1 MISLFWL
8 TASCTK
14 LQLYFSWD
22 CWDWSYPTLIS
33 VMVSSGWYLVLVL
46 HGLLLIPCPF
56 VNRFSTFP
64 CPDCYKR
71 GACRKAPDAV
81 LPDFHCR
88 KCLFLAKTQWL
99 QPVFLPNAAVPCD
112 ERPCGFKPRQ
122 RPVLWSWG
130 RLWSSAIPTA
140 GRVAVGQV
148 GWHPWVPRA
157 AAASELVKYNWWA
170 KAPNKVLWNL
180 REVLTGCR
188 RFALLCCLN

>member
-1 MISLFWL
+1 MHQTSVVFQLRLLRLELPNIDLGDGFLRVILGPSPSWAFTHSLSLCEQIFHFSLPWL
-8 TASCTK
+8 
-14 LQLYFSWD
+14 LQ
-22 CWDWSYPTLIS
+22 
-33 VMVSSGWYLVLVL
+33 
-46 HGLLLIPCPF
+46 
-56 VNRFSTFP
+56 
-64 CPDCYKR
+64 KR
-71 GACRKAPDAV
+71 GLRKAPDAV

-130 RLWSSAIPTA
+130 RLWSSAITTA

-148 GWHPWVPRA
+148 GWHPCVPRA
-157 AAASELVKYNWWA
+157 AAASELVKYNWWT